1 MADFM
6 SNFFGPLDKS
16 VCVYFLIVSVIF
28 FIALIVVLIG
38 EILFLMKNY
47 SRIDL
52 RMITVG
58 VLLLFNVFLAYFV
71 NRMFYNMCTRS
82 LA

>member
-1 MADFM
+1 M

-28 FIALIVVLIG
+28 FIALIVVSIG

-47 SRIDL
+47 SRMDL

>member
-16 VCVYFLIVSVIF
+16 VCAYFLIVSVIF
-28 FIALIVVLIG
+28 FIALIVVSIG

-47 SRIDL
+47 SRMDL

>member
-1 MADFM
+1 MADLL
-6 SNFFGPLDKS
+6 STFFGPLDKS
-16 VCVYFLIVSVIF
+16 VCVYFLIVSVVF
-28 FIALIVVLIG
+28 FISLIVVSIS

-47 SRIDL
+47 SRIDV

-58 VLLLFNVFLAYFV
+58 VLVLFNVFLAYFI
-71 NRMFYNMCTRS
+71 NRMFYNMCTGS

>member
-1 MADFM
+1 M

-16 VCVYFLIVSVIF
+16 ACVYFLIVSIIF
-28 FIALIVVLIG
+28 FVGLVFLFIS

-52 RMITVG
+52 RMMTVG
-58 VLLLFNVFLAYFV
+58 VLVLFNLFLAYFI

>member
-1 MADFM
+1 M

-16 VCVYFLIVSVIF
+16 VCVYFLIVSVVF
-28 FIALIVVLIG
+28 FIALIIVSIS

-47 SRIDL
+47 SRMDV

-58 VLLLFNVFLAYFV
+58 VLVLFNIFLAYFI
-71 NRMFYNMCTRS
+71 NRMFYNMCTVS